1 MSKSLA
7 FLLLGPLIFFIVQI
21 CLVLECPRHCRQI
34 FTAQNLP
41 THLSSST
48 WTATGTT
55 VIHARSCF
63 FSFTLCWISQQ
74 RRYYM
79 WTTPVLGAERG
90 LPVFCLKS
98 RREILRS
105 ILRWTEYPVERNLVF
120 EPVTVWFFRERRD
133 VALKAPNW
141 TMVESDSST
150 GENTCLVS
158 RSFCHPKVAIVTN
171 IPAVPL
177 FLYAFLFEEPWL
189 QFVGLETKQDSPYR
203 PAPP

>member
-1 MSKSLA
+1 
-7 FLLLGPLIFFIVQI
+7 
-21 CLVLECPRHCRQI
+21 
-34 FTAQNLP
+34 
-41 THLSSST
+41 
-48 WTATGTT
+48 
-55 VIHARSCF
+55 
-63 FSFTLCWISQQ
+63 
-74 RRYYM
+74 M

-177 FLYAFLFEEPWL
+177 FLYAFLLKNLGCSLWGWRRSKTRLTVLHLPKHQTALISSLLLFLVVCKTNQRKVWGAITCARCKQTSIMSWCVMIIVSMSCLAEPSNQAEL
-189 QFVGLETKQDSPYR
+189 FAGAVLTQLFG
-203 PAPP
+203 A